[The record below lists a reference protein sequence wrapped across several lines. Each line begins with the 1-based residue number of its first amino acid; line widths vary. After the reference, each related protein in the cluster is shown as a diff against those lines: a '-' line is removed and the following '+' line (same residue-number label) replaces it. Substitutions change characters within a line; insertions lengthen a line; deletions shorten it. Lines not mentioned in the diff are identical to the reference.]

1 MKNTTK
7 PAAKPEAAAP
17 LTPAEFANLG
27 EGQVAYVR
35 PIRSDDVARVFP
47 QADASELAKG
57 LQLFVLLSANGSP
70 ILLTD
75 SLDTATANAWAHDL
89 KPVSVH

>member
-1 MKNTTK
+1 MKSTMKTNTNTA
-7 PAAKPEAAAP
+7 PFAP

-35 PIRSDDVARVFP
+35 PIRSEDVARVFP

-57 LQLFVLLSANGSP
+57 LLLFVLLSANGSP

-75 SLDTATANAWAHDL
+75 SRDTATANAWAHDL